1 MPKAKSKA
9 KNTVQLR
16 LYCHGLGDCSLIG
29 VPDSEGGTFWILIDC
44 GIHTSAK
51 GGTERIRSVVEDIF
65 ALTSRLDVVVGTHEH
80 WDHISGFLQAKD
92 LFGKFDIGEIWFGW
106 TENPADQMAR
116 KLDKF
121 KGDALAALVNT
132 ALRLDGDQR
141 YGADAKQID
150 AMMGFVFGLKGER
163 VRDAREILRGLSNN
177 VLHLEPGSIVPL
189 PDKAKAI
196 NVYVL
201 APPRNEALLGIND
214 SKTQTYSASGGASSL
229 ATALQ
234 NSMAL
239 EAETMR
245 LKDDPLA
252 PFEEVSGIKLTEVF
266 DGKANE
272 KETVQLARAFLSEHY
287 AGPSLVDVSDK
298 NPNAPK
304 PDQQW
309 RRIDSDWLGAGA
321 DLALQLDARTNN
333 TSLVL
338 AIEIVATKKVLIF
351 AADAQ
356 VGNWQSWANVNF
368 MADGTKGSDLLKR
381 TVFYKVGHHG
391 SRNAT
396 LSENGLELMTSPE
409 LSAFIPTDEV
419 MAKKVGWS
427 DIPAVKLLDRLKK
440 KTDGRL
446 IQSDAQWIQEA
457 GHEIAIKPGGS
468 IKDIKLHR
476 GNGTAFEGAPYIE
489 LQIG

>member
-1 MPKAKSKA
+1 MPKAKTKL
-9 KNTVQLR
+9 KNTLQLR
-16 LYCHGLGDCSLIG
+16 LYCHGLGDCNLIG

-44 GIHTSAK
+44 GIHTSAS
-51 GGTERIRSVVEDIF
+51 GGTDRIRSVVDDIF
-65 ALTSRLDVVVGTHEH
+65 ALTNRLDVVVGTHEH
-80 WDHISGFLQAKD
+80 WDHISGFLQADD

-106 TENPADQMAR
+106 TENPADPVAR

-121 KGDALAALVNT
+121 KGDALSALVNT
-132 ALRLDGDQR
+132 ALRLDGDAR
-141 YGADAKQID
+141 YGADAAQID
-150 AMMGFVFGLKGER
+150 SMMGFMFGLKGER
-163 VRDAREILRGLSNN
+163 VRDARERLRGLSNI
-177 VLHLEPGSIVPL
+177 VRHFEPGTIAPL
-189 PDKAKAI
+189 PDKAKAVKI
-196 NVYVL
+196 YVL

-214 SKTQTYSASGGASSL
+214 SKTQTYSAAGGASPL
-229 ATALQ
+229 AKSLQ

-239 EAETMR
+239 EAGTMR

-252 PFEEVSGIKLTEVF
+252 PFEEVAGVPLTTVFSGKSSD
-266 DGKANE
+266 DGR
-272 KETVQLARAFLSEHY
+272 VPSSRAFLSEHY
-287 AGPSLVDVSDK
+287 AGPALVDPNDK
-298 NPNAPK
+298 YPDAPK
-304 PDQQW
+304 ADQQW

-356 VGNWQSWANVNF
+356 VGNWQSWAGVDF
-368 MADGTKGSDLLKR
+368 AADGTKGADLLKR

-396 LSENGLELMTSPE
+396 LSENGLELMTSAE
-409 LSAFIPTDEV
+409 LTAFIPTDEV

-427 DIPAVKLLDRLKK
+427 DIPAVKLLDRLKQ
-440 KTDGRL
+440 KTGGRV
-446 IQSDAQWIQEA
+446 IQSDADWIQQA
-457 GHEIAIKPGGS
+457 GQEIAIKKGGS
-468 IKDIKLHR
+468 IKDITLKR
-476 GNGTAFEGAPYIE
+476 GSGVPFEGAPYIE